1 SATLRI
7 ELSRPSS
14 SEFTFDERV
23 NRSHCS
29 VSVTNMSQ
37 QSLAALVIAYSI
49 LKRRRKSEQKR
60 SCWVKPWIMQQSE
73 FSACSMLAKELRIED
88 PLQFRNFVRMSSQQ
102 LQLMVELLGPI
113 IGKKDTKFRTAISVH
128 DRVMVTLRF
137 LASGDSYNSLQ
148 YLFRIPTCTIGS
160 KGTIVQKYEV
170 FPDTREEWQRHAEA
184 FNVQWNFPHCL
195 GALDGK
201 HIVIQAPANGGSH
214 YFNYKGTHSIVL
226 LGVANANYQ
235 FTYIDVRCNGR
246 VSDGGVFQNCSLYDL
261 LENGSASLPDHEP
274 LPGRNMPVPH
284 FFVADDA
291 FAIRSYIL
299 KPYPFRDQ
307 PAPNRI
313 FNYKLSRARRIVE
326 NAFGI
331 MANKFRVLRKPI
343 NLSADITANIVLA
356 VCALHN
362 FLLSTRDSRENYLT
376 PGVAD
381 SEHPE
386 THEIIP
392 GNWREDSTSGNSFF
406 SLERGKRDNYT
417 TSQRD
422 VREEFKEYFMT
433 PSGEVAWQYRHIV

>member
-1 SATLRI
+1 MVFGRSVEVQKARRESYKPPPNPSVMVDPEFGFEHRRVRQLGSVLASAPEPAR
-7 ELSRPSS
+7 EGPSPAKIWNCDAAGGGHRLDRRAWITS
-14 SEFTFDERV
+14 GKSGWILFGALWLVKCVPAGIFVEVGIYGKRWPALFDSGATQSVINASVEDWLVKRV
-23 NRSHCS
+23 GMRNAQLE
-29 VSVTNMSQ
+29 M
-37 QSLAALVIAYSI
+37 ADG
-49 LKRRRKSEQKR
+49 RR
-60 SCWVKPWIMQQSE
+60 
-73 FSACSMLAKELRIED
+73 A
-88 PLQFRNFVRMSSQQ
+88 
-102 LQLMVELLGPI
+102 
-113 IGKKDTKFRTAISVH
+113 AIS
-128 DRVMVTLRF
+128 R
-137 LASGDSYNSLQ
+137 A
-148 YLFRIPTCTIGS
+148 
-160 KGTIVQKYEV
+160 
-170 FPDTREEWQRHAEA
+170 FPDTREEWLRHAEA

-226 LGVANANYQ
+226 LGVASANYQ
-235 FTYIDVRCNGR
+235 FTYIDVGCNGR
-246 VSDGGVFQNCSLYDL
+246 VSDGGVFQNCSLHDL

-274 LPGRNMPVPH
+274 LPGRNMPVPY

-291 FAIRSYIL
+291 FAMRSYIL

-313 FNYKLSRARRIVE
+313 FNYRLSRARRIVE

-343 NLSADITANIVLA
+343 NLSPDITENIVLA

-362 FLLSTRDSRENYLT
+362 FLLSTRDSRKNYLT

-381 SEHPE
+381 SEHPD

-392 GNWREDSTSGNSFF
+392 GNWREDSTPRNSFF
-406 SLERGKRDNYT
+406 SLERGKRHNYT